1 MKTGKW
7 KLAFLTILMGCLGW
21 VASLPAAPPMPTAAE
36 SKNLGEAKDV
46 SQKLPLPDLAIDYVT
61 ITPQNPTLGGNLTI
75 QFAIKN
81 VGNAVA
87 APAHAAVAAM
97 NLYQAL
103 NISTGGFITQTLSPG
118 QSQVFTY
125 SGVLNA
131 QQFGIY
137 TGLHTFGIDL
147 NLAKNP
153 QESNYQN
160 NFSMVQFYIY
170 PQGGGPPAQLP
181 DLTVSSLT
189 ISPATPQKGNS
200 ASVSLTVANSGPG
213 QAAGAKASFTGSE
226 AVLQA
231 LGLPLPP
238 NNFDVPALNPGQ
250 TFSKSFASPNVTLE
264 PGEYEFVAYVNA
276 SMGSIPEANTSNNKL
291 KLKFKVIGSIA
302 PIKLDKTYQKVPGP
316 VPPDPGPLRT
326 PRVQPQPRQA
336 PAVK

>member
-1 MKTGKW
+1 MKTVKW
-7 KLAFLTILMGCLGW
+7 KLAILTILMGCLGW
-21 VASLPAAPPMPTAAE
+21 VASLPAAPPAPAASE
-36 SKNLGEAKDV
+36 SKNLGEAKDLL
-46 SQKLPLPDLAIDYVT
+46 QKLPLPDLAIEYVT

-81 VGNAVA
+81 IGQAVA
-87 APAHAAVAAM
+87 APAHAALAAM
-97 NLYQAL
+97 ELYQPL
-103 NISTGGFITQTLSPG
+103 NISTGGVNTQTLSPG

-131 QQFGIY
+131 QQFNIT
-137 TGLHTFGIDL
+137 TGMHTFGIDL
-147 NLAKNP
+147 NLARDP

-189 ISPATPQKGNS
+189 ISPAIPQKGSS
-200 ASVSLTVANSGPG
+200 ASVSLTVANNGPG
-213 QAAGAKASFTGSE
+213 PAAGSKAFFTGSST
-226 AVLQA
+226 VLQA
-231 LGLPLPP
+231 LGLPLLP
-238 NNFDVPALNPGQ
+238 NTFDVPALNPGQ
-250 TFSKSFASPNVTLE
+250 TFSKNFASQNVNLD
-264 PGEYEFVAYVNA
+264 PGEYEFFALVNT
-276 SMGSIPEANTSNNKL
+276 SMGSFPEANTSNNKL

-316 VPPDPGPLRT
+316 IPPDPGPLQT